1 MNEQY
6 RKLLE
11 QATIDAF
18 ESRFI
23 PGDNPR
29 HVADVVQEKFAELIV
44 LECANLTLSYKTHD
58 HYMGWLDHGD
68 AIAKHFGVK
77 R

>member
-1 MNEQY
+1 MQ
-6 RKLLE
+6 
-11 QATIDAF
+11 QAETGCGFD
-18 ESRFI
+18 
-23 PGDNPR
+23 PN
-29 HVADVVQEKFAELIV
+29 KFAELIV
-44 LECANLTLSYKTHD
+44 LECANLTLDYKTHD